1 MKRILFTGFLVVFST
16 LLFAQQWETDFATA
30 KAKAEQQGKNIVLN
44 FCGSDWCIPCIKL
57 EKTIWDSFEFK
68 DYAKSHYILL
78 RADFPKKKADALSK
92 EQQEKNDRLADEF
105 LKTITNKTLN
115 NHAKI
120 KEIKLNPPSGNLIFD
135 LQSSGGI
142 NLFIPTL
149 IFILVFII
157 QNFS

>member
-92 EQQEKNDRLADEF
+92 EQQEKNDRLAELYNKQGLFPLVVILDKKGKVLGTTGFKNVPPHEYIA
-105 LKTITNKTLN
+105 LLHSLETNS
-115 NHAKI
+115 H
-120 KEIKLNPPSGNLIFD
+120 
-135 LQSSGGI
+135 
-142 NLFIPTL
+142 
-149 IFILVFII
+149 
-157 QNFS
+157 